1 MTVADEKGWPWS
13 AATGAGFAV
22 LMLAGLTLPWIPPPG
37 DASIDTIRSF
47 FVDHR
52 GAILAGDCL
61 FGLGAALF
69 LWFLGTLSS
78 YLRAAESGDDQ
89 LSTTAVGGGLVGI
102 GLILASAA
110 GLNGIAFKVG
120 SKADPVLLR
129 ALFDL
134 DNALLVLSGF
144 PMAVFVAAVVC
155 CGTRSGALGPWLCW
169 AGGVVALLQIVT
181 GAALFAEGGF
191 FQAASPLHAIALA
204 SAILWTFAL
213 SVAIVRAGGIPS
225 PSLQRS

>member
-1 MTVADEKGWPWS
+1 MTVADEEGWRWS

-78 YLRAAESGDDQ
+78 YLRAAEGGDDQ
-89 LSTTAVGGGLVGI
+89 RLR
-102 GLILASAA
+102 LASRDGASRWR
-110 GLNGIAFKVG
+110 NPFRV
-120 SKADPVLLR
+120 SKGQRERRPLRGDEALRPGVR
-129 ALFDL
+129 AL
-134 DNALLVLSGF
+134 VLREQH
-144 PMAVFVAAVVC
+144 A
-155 CGTRSGALGPWLCW
+155 GT
-169 AGGVVALLQIVT
+169 VK
-181 GAALFAEGGF
+181 
-191 FQAASPLHAIALA
+191 
-204 SAILWTFAL
+204 
-213 SVAIVRAGGIPS
+213 
-225 PSLQRS
+225 